1 MNKKKSENPMS
12 RLMGLAGE
20 QKKKYVV
27 SVILAVMGVAS
38 GIIPYFSAAWMLTAL
53 LDGNGE
59 LSFYAACCLL
69 AAAGYLLKV
78 LFSVWS
84 TSVSHT
90 ATFEVLREIR
100 KKLISKLS
108 RLPMGV
114 ILDTPSGG
122 LKSTIVDRV
131 EGLETTLAHM
141 IPEVSANMLI
151 PLILL
156 IYLFTLDWRMALITL
171 ITLPLGMCFVMI
183 MFRTYPAKYEGSIQA
198 SRQMNNA
205 VVEYVNGIEVIKAFN
220 QSAKSYKKYTDAV
233 YYDASYFYNWM
244 KSCQWPMAAYTAI
257 CPATLLTVLPLGF
270 LFYANGSLEVTDFI
284 TIIIVSL
291 GIIGPILAASNYV
304 DSVAALGTVVG
315 EVCEIL
321 DKEELVRP
329 SEEVVLKDLTIQLK
343 QVKFSYRTGAEEILH
358 GISMEIKPGTV
369 TALVGPSGGG
379 KSTIAKL
386 IAGFWDVN
394 SGDIT
399 IGGCSLNKIPQ
410 KQLAEKIAYVS
421 QDNYLFDDTVRENI
435 RMGRKGA
442 TDAEVEQA
450 AKDAGCDAFIRGLE
464 QGYDTRVGSAGGHLS
479 GGERQRIAIARA
491 MLKDAPIVILDE
503 ATAYLDPENEAIL
516 QMAIGKLVAAKNSS
530 ATSGSHP
537 KVQKKTLIVIAHR
550 LSTITNSDQ
559 IAVIKDGRIDAVG
572 THKELLSTS
581 PLYQEMWSA
590 HMGAKDGE

>member
-1 MNKKKSENPMS
+1 MDKKKSENPMY
-12 RLMGLAGE
+12 RLMELAGE
-20 QKKKYVV
+20 QKKRYVA
-27 SVILAVMGVAS
+27 SIILAVFGVAA
-38 GIIPYFSAAWMLTAL
+38 GIVPYFAVARMLIAL
-53 LDGNGE
+53 IDGSRGF
-59 LSFYAACCLL
+59 SFYAGCCLI

-78 LFSVWS
+78 VLSIWS
-84 TSVSHT
+84 TCVSHT
-90 ATFEVLREIR
+90 ATFEVLKEIR

-114 ILDTPSGG
+114 ILDTPSGR
-122 LKSTIVDRV
+122 LKNTIVDRV

-141 IPEVSANMLI
+141 IPEISANMLV
-151 PLILL
+151 PVILL
-156 IYLFTLDWRMALITL
+156 IYLLVLDWRMALITL

-183 MFRTYPAKYEGSIQA
+183 MFRTYPAKYEGSVQA

-220 QSAKSYKKYTDAV
+220 QSAKSYQKYTDAV
-233 YYDASYFYNWM
+233 NYDASYFYNWM
-244 KSCQWPMAAYTAI
+244 KSCQWPMSAYTAI

-270 LFYANGSLEVTDFI
+270 LFYAGGSLTVADFI
-284 TIIIVSL
+284 TVIIVSL
-291 GIIGPILAASNYV
+291 GIIGPILAASNYM
-304 DSVAALGTVVG
+304 DSLAALGTVVG

-321 DKEELVRP
+321 DAEELIRP
-329 SEEVVLKDLTIQLK
+329 TEEVQLKDLTIQLE
-343 QVKFSYRTGAEEILH
+343 QVTFSYHANKEEILH
-358 GISMEIKPGTV
+358 GIDLEIKPGTV
-369 TALVGPSGGG
+369 TALVGPSGSG

-386 IAGFWDVN
+386 IAGFWDVD
-394 SGDIT
+394 SGEIT
-399 IGGCSLNKIPQ
+399 LGGRNLKEIPQ

-450 AKDAGCDAFIRGLE
+450 AKESGCDAFIRGLE
-464 QGYDTRVGSAGGHLS
+464 NGYDTRVGGAGGHLS

-516 QMAIGKLVAAKNSS
+516 QSAIAKLVA
-530 ATSGSHP
+530 G
-537 KVQKKTLIVIAHR
+537 KTLIVIAHR

-559 IAVIKDGRIDAVG
+559 IVVVKDGEINTVG
-572 THKELLSTS
+572 THEELLQTS

-590 HMGAKDGE
+590 HIGAKDGE